1 MKVSQDGAPGGRFR
15 SVVTGENPSNHVFV
29 DGDVESQ
36 GNLLSDARTAP
47 GGIALL
53 DLDDGINEFST
64 GSSGPGPPPLL
75 GKRRGG
81 DPFGSS
87 GPGGGARESK
97 VSERWRNGSGGTAVS
112 TERTNRRRGGRKGG
126 DGGARWRERL
136 RIRS

>member
-1 MKVSQDGAPGGRFR
+1 MAPRRPVPVGSDGRGSFEPRL
-15 SVVTGENPSNHVFV
+15 V

-112 TERTNRRRGGRKGG
+112 TERTHRRRGGPKGG
-126 DGGARWRERL
+126 EGERAGA
-136 RIRS
+136 SD